1 MKFFRKENTMPGS
14 LNDILSEP
22 ISKENE
28 IIILDF
34 MKRKMTVCADLAV
47 ELLSAMEKR
56 FGPEVRK
63 VVKEMA
69 KNQEFPSNE
78 DLKGP
83 EEDLKEFCNTIDE
96 VAIGSHMWEKVI
108 SEPDRVGYNFTR
120 CMYAE
125 IFGELGEPDL
135 GWVICARDEPWA
147 KSYNPKIQFKRT
159 ETLMEGNKVC
169 NHIFY
174 VEK

>member
-1 MKFFRKENTMPGS
+1 MPGS
-14 LNDILSEP
+14 LNDILPEP

-28 IIILDF
+28 KIILDL
-34 MKRKMTVCADLAV
+34 MKTKMTVCSDLAV
-47 ELLSAMEKR
+47 ELLRAMEKH

-69 KNQEFPSNE
+69 KNQEFPPNE

-125 IFGELGEPDL
+125 IFRELGEPDL
-135 GWVICARDEPWA
+135 GWVLCARDEPWA
-147 KSYNPKIQFKRT
+147 KSYNPKIKFKRT
-159 ETLMEGNKVC
+159 KTLMEGSKVC